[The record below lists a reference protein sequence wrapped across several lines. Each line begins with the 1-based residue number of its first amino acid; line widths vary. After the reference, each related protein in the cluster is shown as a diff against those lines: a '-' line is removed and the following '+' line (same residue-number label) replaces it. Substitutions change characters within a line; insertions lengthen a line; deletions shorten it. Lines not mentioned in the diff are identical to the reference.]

1 MNTPLTSMNAWARA
15 WAPPVP
21 ARPKTMVETRAFGSN
36 PGNLRMFS
44 LVPASLKT
52 PAPLVVVLHGCT
64 QTAEAHAEAAG
75 WLALAARFGFAVLA
89 PEQRPA
95 NNPSR
100 CFNWFETGDAARG
113 CGEAASIRTMIA
125 YMTAQYDLDAG
136 RIFVT
141 GLSSGGAM
149 TSALL
154 AAYPEVFAG
163 GAVIAGLPHG
173 AADSVQSALQA
184 MRGRGPFDDPQHGAP
199 SFEPQAGTRAPRVT
213 VWHGDAD
220 LTVHAVNAER
230 IARQWTHAH
239 DLSFEAGER
248 EPHDRVERTVWRDPV
263 TGEGLVETN
272 IVRGLG
278 HGTPLSTFDDA
289 GVGSVAPFMIE
300 AEISAAIEVA
310 RFWGLQRPA
319 APEAAAARAGRASS
333 AALPGLG
340 DTIMASLAGQ
350 VTKGAEAHIARAL
363 RQAGLMR

>member
-1 MNTPLTSMNAWARA
+1 MNTPFSSMNAWARA
-15 WAPPVP
+15 WVPPVP
-21 ARPKTMVETRAFGSN
+21 ARPKIMVETHAFGSN

-44 LVPASLKT
+44 HVPAGLKM

-125 YMTAQYDLDAG
+125 CMTAQHDIDAG
-136 RIFVT
+136 RIFIT

-149 TSALL
+149 TSAML

-163 GAVIAGLPHG
+163 GAIIAGLPHG

-184 MRGRGPFDDPQHGAP
+184 MRGRGPFDDPQYGAP
-199 SFEPQAGTRAPRVT
+199 PCEPSAGARAPRVT

-220 LTVHAVNAER
+220 RTVHAVNAER

-239 DLSFEAGER
+239 ALSFEAGER
-248 EPHDRVERTVWRDPV
+248 ETLDRIERTVWRDPA
-263 TGEGLVETN
+263 TGESVVETN

-278 HGTPLSTFDDA
+278 HGTPLSTFDEA
-289 GVGSVAPFMIE
+289 GAGSVAPFMIE
-300 AEISAAIEVA
+300 AEISAVLEVA
-310 RFWGLQRPA
+310 RFWGLQRPP
-319 APEAAAARAGRASS
+319 APEAATARGGRAST
-333 AALPGLG
+333 AAPLDLG